1 MDRRAT
7 KNHVERETEETE
19 RLVREAPKVKPPR
32 HDRRRDTVEPDDDPD
47 LDEKDKD
54 LSMNYKV
61 IGGSDHTAKTDDLIS
76 VRLKADPSKVVQVT
90 QQTLKDEPSKYEKI
104 KEEQAPAAKPS
115 SKADAAAQKALR
127 DMAKDDPTFS
137 QVLKDFTSPKGT
149 MFQWVR
155 ERPDTPLEAKYLHGH
170 PPPEGVKTFGD
181 LQRVLLHKA
190 PTKEEAPAP
199 AKAEPPKAPPP
210 AGAGTV
216 PKAPPIQAPPAAV
229 KPEAAPAA
237 KPEAAPAE
245 KPAKVPK
252 GGKPAKGKPAA
263 PAVPKGPPPGYP
275 QRQVSPEE
283 TYATR
288 HTIMTTFP
296 PRVAAELLVLRP
308 PLHPDEVTT
317 LIRDYHTAR
326 SIPTPSDK
334 IDELRT
340 KALKFY
346 ATDPSRVPPPKTV
359 RNKAGDQV
367 PLTSLPPAEQATAF
381 RQHQIQTVAMSL
393 AAQEAITNSLKDTGA
408 PKVLA
413 ENLSKFMLSGRDEAP
428 VDRQKRA
435 SAEAKTLFYQGLE
448 EPQTKTAPI
457 SDAAVKKI
465 LEVTKDPASQ
475 KLAVGYFQ
483 SQDYQDARE
492 RFLDP
497 TSPEHISE
505 RQSPDRIATRL
516 SKAADFLRDRS
527 ERYPEGSATQ
537 DTAMTFRTR
546 VLRNLTA
553 LAPDKGP
560 LVQELLDE
568 EDNQHYD
575 KAMTKYA
582 KAQAKFETLQKKA
595 EHEAD
600 AEYAKYSAQLK
611 DGGDPDQE
619 PPLSSSDRL
628 AADGIEAP
636 IEPPKP
642 PRYDIQRKKSGE
654 LASSAAKLWE
664 DFTSRTASQRRRA
677 NERLVIRCLRDP
689 FSTYSDAPAMG
700 QNRQA
705 VYWGVDPYPQGGES
719 YVDWMQPHARDLGS
733 EDFTRLLKAARDWLR
748 QSVLATKIDGIVR
761 DTQLRAALD
770 LAIRT
775 EGYESFLHPTLY
787 NNLLARLAGEPTD
800 ETLLTVKATAANQSS
815 AKNVR
820 TMMPQNKKV
829 ELTQAQTDHI
839 LARWDRMASAMQE
852 RHEQMGVPFAAAKEI
867 VNWIDK
873 LADEFETIAYGAES
887 LTIRQASTMK
897 LGEVL
902 QRDADEGYMDTFKNP
917 MQPIQTE
924 ADEPYMRAYGDDQ
937 SSAVHHGKSDTGRPL
952 AP

>member
-1 MDRRAT
+1 M
-7 KNHVERETEETE
+7 V
-19 RLVREAPKVKPPR
+19 PP
-32 HDRRRDTVEPDDDPD
+32 
-47 LDEKDKD
+47 
-54 LSMNYKV
+54 
-61 IGGSDHTAKTDDLIS
+61 
-76 VRLKADPSKVVQVT
+76 Q
-90 QQTLKDEPSKYEKI
+90 
-104 KEEQAPAAKPS
+104 
-115 SKADAAAQKALR
+115 
-127 DMAKDDPTFS
+127 
-137 QVLKDFTSPKGT
+137 
-149 MFQWVR
+149 
-155 ERPDTPLEAKYLHGH
+155 
-170 PPPEGVKTFGD
+170 
-181 LQRVLLHKA
+181 
-190 PTKEEAPAP
+190 
-199 AKAEPPKAPPP
+199 
-210 AGAGTV
+210 
-216 PKAPPIQAPPAAV
+216 PKAPPIQAPPAA
-229 KPEAAPAA
+229 K
-237 KPEAAPAE
+237 PAE
-245 KPAKVPK
+245 AEAPPAKPAKPAK
-252 GGKPAKGKPAA
+252 APKPAEAPRTGPKPS
-263 PAVPKGPPPGYP
+263 YP
-275 QRQVSPEE
+275 QRPVAPEE

-296 PRVAAELLVLRP
+296 PKVAADLLVLRP
-308 PLHPDEVTT
+308 PLHPDEVNT
-317 LIRDYHTAR
+317 LVRDYHTAR
-326 SIPTPSDK
+326 SIPTPPDK
-334 IDELRT
+334 INELRE

-346 ATDPSRVPPPKTV
+346 ATDPNQVPPPKTV
-359 RNKAGDQV
+359 RDKAGAQV
-367 PLTSLPPAEQATAF
+367 PLAKLPPDEQGTAF

-393 AAQEAITNSLKDTGA
+393 AAQEAISTSLKDIGA
-408 PKVLA
+408 PKALA
-413 ENLSKFMLSGRDEAP
+413 ENLSRFMLSGRDESP

-435 SAEAKTLFYQGLE
+435 SAEAETLFYKGLE
-448 EPQTKTAPI
+448 EVSTKAAPI

-465 LEVTKDPASQ
+465 LGATKDPATQ
-475 KLAVGYFQ
+475 KLAVGYLQ

-497 TSPEHISE
+497 NSPEHISE

-516 SKAADFLRDRS
+516 SKAAAFLRDRS
-527 ERYPEGSATQ
+527 ERYPEGSTTQ

-546 VLRNLTA
+546 VLRHLTA

-568 EDNQHYD
+568 EDNEHYD
-575 KAMTKYA
+575 TAVKKHATA
-582 KAQAKFETLQKKA
+582 KAKFETLQKKA

-600 AEYAKYSAQLK
+600 EEYAKYSEQLK
-611 DGGDPDQE
+611 KGGDPDQE
-619 PPLSSSDRL
+619 PPLSSADRL
-628 AADGIEAP
+628 AAEGIEAP
-636 IEPPKP
+636 AEPIKP

-664 DFTSRTASQRRRA
+664 DFASRTASQRRA
-677 NERLVIRCLRDP
+677 SERLVIRYLRGP
-689 FSTYSDAPAMG
+689 FSTYPAAQTMG

-705 VYWGVDPYPQGGES
+705 VYWGVDPYPQGGGS

-800 ETLLTVKATAANQSS
+800 ETLLTVRANELQMVAPPAIRPGARIKADGTTLVVVNVIMKDWVVARNKNGSLVVCNFNPHSSKWEGLEWFPEEELHEAVKAANRRSRP
-815 AKNVR
+815 KNAR

-829 ELTQAQTDHI
+829 ELTQAQADHI
-839 LARWDRMASAMQE
+839 LARLDRMASTMQE
-852 RHEQMGVPFAAAKEI
+852 RHEQIGVPFTAAREI
-867 VNWIDK
+867 VNTIDK
-873 LADEFETIAYGAES
+873 LADEFETMAYGAES

-917 MQPIQTE
+917 QAPIQTE
-924 ADEPYMRAYGDDQ
+924 ADEPYMRAYSDDQ